1 MTVLPAGRFVAD
13 NTHHA
18 DYNSTVNS
26 WVEQRTFVTQAP
38 ALLAKAHPEVRTAPY
53 RNRISLV
60 SVEFSIQ

>member
-1 MTVLPAGRFVAD
+1 MTAPRAGRFVAD

-38 ALLAKAHPEVRTAPY
+38 ALLAKVYPEVRTSPY
-53 RNRISLV
+53 RNRISSV
-60 SVEFSIQ
+60 SVEFSMQ